1 MRNSQRVVRDH
12 RVDRRAKLNASGF
25 DAYSKFPIEADRAG
39 ITSNAMARSLAQRES
54 RTQKTVILIKQ
65 ISRLQ

>member
-1 MRNSQRVVRDH
+1 MYNSQRVVRDH
-12 RVDRRAKLNASGF
+12 RVDRRAKPNAPGF
-25 DAYSKFPIEADRAG
+25 DAHTESCREADRAA
-39 ITSNAMARSLAQRES
+39 IASDAVAHSLAQREL